1 MLQQIMP
8 KFRTWDSQQLTDAV
22 KVSLQIR
29 AKIEEMCIT
38 HRISPNDLPNSLIP
52 TDNLYSLVCAYEA
65 SYNALIENDLLK
77 SGNLKTDKHI
87 H

>member
-1 MLQQIMP
+1 
-8 KFRTWDSQQLTDAV
+8 
-22 KVSLQIR
+22 
-29 AKIEEMCIT
+29 MCIT

>member
-1 MLQQIMP
+1 MS
-8 KFRTWDSQQLTDAV
+8 KFRSWDSVILADAV
-22 KVSLQIR
+22 KISVQIR

-38 HRISPNDLPNSLIP
+38 TQTPPEGLPNSLIP
-52 TDNLYSLVCAYEA
+52 TGNLYSLVCAYEA
-65 SYNALIENDLLK
+65 AYNALIENDLVK